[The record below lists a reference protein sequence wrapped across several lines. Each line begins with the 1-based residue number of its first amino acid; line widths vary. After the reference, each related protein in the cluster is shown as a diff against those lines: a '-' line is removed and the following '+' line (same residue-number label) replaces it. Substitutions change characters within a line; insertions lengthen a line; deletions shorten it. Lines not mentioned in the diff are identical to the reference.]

1 MHLWEIYGLFLAK
14 TFTLVFAILMLV
26 AGVLALARKGKSAGK
41 NKLTIKK
48 MNERFE
54 ELTETLHSEILDK
67 KAYKA
72 LVKQKKAA
80 DKKDKANEKDAEIK
94 RIFVLQ
100 FQGDI
105 KASAVASLREEITA
119 LLQVATPK
127 DEVVVRLE
135 SGGGLVTAYGLA
147 ASQLE
152 RLKKKNIPLTVIVDK
167 IAASG
172 GYMMACVANRILAAP
187 FAVIGSIGVIAQ
199 IPNFHRLLKK
209 QDIDFEQLT
218 AGEYKRTITMF
229 GENTEKARLKFQE
242 EIEEIH
248 QLFKDFIQYNRPAVD
263 IQQVATG
270 EHWLA
275 TKAREFNLID
285 ELITS
290 DDYLLNASQQAE
302 VYELHYTTKKSLTE
316 KLGVGMQS
324 VYSWF
329 NWRGL

>member
-1 MHLWEIYGLFLAK
+1 MQFWATYGLFLAK
-14 TFTLVFAILMLV
+14 TITLVIAILILL
-26 AGVLALARKGKSAGK
+26 AGILALTRKGKGGNK

-48 MNERFE
+48 INQQFQD
-54 ELTETLHSEILDK
+54 LTETLHAEILDK
-67 KAYKA
+67 KSYKA
-72 LVKQKKAA
+72 LAKQKKAA
-80 DKKDKANEKDAEIK
+80 QKKAKNIEHKK

-100 FQGDI
+100 FHGDI

-119 LLQVATPK
+119 ILQVATAG

-152 RLKKKNIPLTVIVDK
+152 RLRKKHIPLTITIDK

-199 IPNFHRLLKK
+199 VPNFHRLLKK
-209 QDIDFEQLT
+209 KDIDFEQLT
-218 AGEYKRTITMF
+218 AGEYKRTLTLF
-229 GENTEKARLKFQE
+229 GENTEKGRLKFQE

-248 QLFKDFIQYNRPAVD
+248 QLFKDFIQQNRPVID

-275 TKAREFNLID
+275 SKAQELKLVD

-290 DDYLLNASQQAE
+290 DDYLLNASQQAD
-302 VYELHYTTKKSLTE
+302 VYEVRYIAKKSLPE
-316 KLGVGMQS
+316 KLGLAVQH

-329 NWRGL
+329 NGRVL